1 MSEVN
6 NSYNIEQIIK
16 ENERLRKAVSELS
29 ILNEIST
36 AISSTLSLDKIINL
50 IVWKCIKHLK
60 VEQAAVMLLDE
71 SKSDKPFQTM
81 IREADSQTKSFLP
94 LRLDSQITGWIL
106 KNRKSLLV
114 NDIRADERFRW
125 SFIKSM
131 PIKSFLS
138 VPLISKGSIIGII
151 TLFNKKGDSE
161 FTDNDQRLLSIIATQ
176 STQTIENARLLEEE
190 KELLHLQKELQMAAE
205 IQKNILPMKIPQID
219 GYEIAAIN
227 IPAKEVG
234 GDYYD
239 FLLLNNKEL
248 IFCLGDIT
256 GKGIPAAMLMS
267 NLQATF
273 RSQAQIQQ
281 TLKEVISSSNTLLH
295 KSTESDKFATF
306 FSGVLNFEK
315 HSLTYCNAGHDN
327 PIHITQN
334 GYIGRLSE
342 GGVIL
347 GFMDDVPYD
356 EEKLLLQKGDKIIV
370 YTDGITETMNSDEEL
385 FGEERLIKLV
395 SDSRD
400 LSAKQLLEKIVDE
413 TEKFA
418 EGESQYDDKTLLI
431 IQREK

>member
-1 MSEVN
+1 
-6 NSYNIEQIIK
+6 
-16 ENERLRKAVSELS
+16 
-29 ILNEIST
+29 
-36 AISSTLSLDKIINL
+36 
-50 IVWKCIKHLK
+50 
-60 VEQAAVMLLDE
+60 MLLDE